1 MSSICCVC
9 QDQFK
14 YPITLKCNHTY
25 CFFCI
30 KSVKETIGVCP
41 LCRDDIT
48 DDLSAISM
56 AKFNMIPTQIT
67 CNAVYPCVK
76 WLYGSNDQK
85 TWWYYDDSIS
95 EQIEK
100 FYYDWN
106 NKKETDKDDSEDSE
120 DSEDSDDSADSEDNK
135 YPEIQIGPYAYELNF
150 HDMLQIRGVKQR
162 RMLRKEFNSEDE
174 KSIFDKT
181 VRGIIGIKF

>member
-1 MSSICCVC
+1 MDVCSVC
-9 QDQFK
+9 QDKYK

-56 AKFNMIPTQIT
+56 TRFNMIPVPIQ
-67 CNAVYPCVK
+67 YPCVK

-85 TWWYYDDSIS
+85 TWWYYDDDVS

-100 FYYDWN
+100 LFNEW
-106 NKKETDKDDSEDSE
+106 KSKEDVNDI
-120 DSEDSDDSADSEDNK
+120 DSDDSDSDEIE
-135 YPEIQIGPYAYELNF
+135 YPEIQIGPYAYEINF
-150 HDMLQIRGVKQR
+150 HNMSQNRNFKQR
-162 RMLRKEFNSEDE
+162 RMLRKEFNSVDE
-174 KSIFDKT
+174 KQEFDKN
-181 VRGIIGIKF
+181 VRGIIGIKFS

>member
-1 MSSICCVC
+1 MDVCSVC
-9 QDQFK
+9 QDKYK

-56 AKFNMIPTQIT
+56 TRFNTVPKPTT
-67 CNAVYPCVK
+67 YPCVK

-85 TWWYYDDSIS
+85 TWWYYDDDVS

-100 FYYDWN
+100 LYTEFIG
-106 NKKETDKDDSEDSE
+106 KEDVDDISDDDSDTDIE
-120 DSEDSDDSADSEDNK
+120 
-135 YPEIQIGPYAYELNF
+135 YPEIQIGPYAYEINF
-150 HDMLQIRGVKQR
+150 HAMSQNRGNKQR
-162 RMLRKEFNSEDE
+162 RILRKEFNSVDDKQE
-174 KSIFDKT
+174 FDKN
-181 VRGIIGIKF
+181 VRGIIGIKFS